1 METKTERV
9 EIPAGEVGMP
19 GYLARPAEGGPH
31 PAVLVWMELFGI
43 NAHIRDVTERVARE
57 GYLALAPDFFH
68 RTHPGLDLGY
78 SDDDMQKGFEP
89 YGALHADSMI
99 ADARAAIAWLR
110 GRDDVRG
117 DRLGAM
123 GFCVGG
129 HMTYLC
135 ACETDVAAAASF
147 YGGGIGAPEGFGGAE
162 STLAR
167 TPKIRG
173 RILCLFGEN
182 DEYIPL
188 DQVQAIKGELEKAEI
203 RHEVEVYP
211 GVGHG
216 FFCDRRDSYDEKSA
230 ADAWAKTKALF
241 AEELK

>member
-1 METKTERV
+1 MEIKTEKV
-9 EIPAGEVGMP
+9 EITVGETGLA

-31 PAVLVWMELFGI
+31 PAVLVWMEIFGI
-43 NAHIRDVTERVARE
+43 NSHIRDVTERVARE
-57 GYLALAPDFFH
+57 GYVALAPDFFH
-68 RTHPGLDLGY
+68 RTHPGLELGY
-78 SDDDMQKGFEP
+78 SDDEMQKGFEP
-89 YGALHADSMI
+89 YGALQADQML

-110 GRDDVRG
+110 ARDDVRG

-135 ACETDVAAAASF
+135 ACETDIAAAASF
-147 YGGGIGAPEGFGGAE
+147 YGGGIAAPEGFGGAE

-167 TPKIRG
+167 TPRIRG
-173 RILCLFGEN
+173 RILCLLGDN
-182 DEYIPL
+182 DDYIPL
-188 DQVQAIKGELEKAEI
+188 DQVEAIKDALEKAEI
-203 RHEVEVYP
+203 RHDVEVYP

-216 FFCDRRDSYDEKSA
+216 FFCDQRPSYDEKSA

-241 AEELK
+241 AQELK

>member
-1 METKTERV
+1 MEIKTEKV
-9 EIPAGEVGMP
+9 EIPAAEARMA
-19 GYLARPAEGGPH
+19 GYLARPAEGGPF
-31 PAVLVWMELFGI
+31 PAVLVWMEIFGI
-43 NAHIRDVTERVARE
+43 NSHIRDVTERVARE
-57 GYLALAPDFFH
+57 GYVALAPDFFH

-78 SDDDMQKGFEP
+78 SDEEMQKGFEP
-89 YGALHADSMI
+89 YGALQADQMLD
-99 ADARAAIAWLR
+99 DARAAITWLR
-110 GRDDVRG
+110 GRADVRG

-147 YGGGIGAPEGFGGAE
+147 YGGGIAAPEGFGGAE
-162 STLAR
+162 STLGR

-173 RILCLFGEN
+173 RILCLLGDG

-188 DQVQAIKGELEKAEI
+188 DQVEAIRGALEKAEI
-203 RHEVEVYP
+203 RHDVEVYP

-216 FFCDRRDSYDEKSA
+216 FFCDQRDSYDEKSA
-230 ADAWAKTKALF
+230 ADAWAKTMALF
-241 AEELK
+241 SEELK